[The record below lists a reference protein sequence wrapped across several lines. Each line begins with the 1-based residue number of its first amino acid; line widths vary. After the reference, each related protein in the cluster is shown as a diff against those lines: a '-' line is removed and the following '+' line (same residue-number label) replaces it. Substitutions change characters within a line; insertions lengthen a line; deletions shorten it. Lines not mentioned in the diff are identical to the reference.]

1 MYFLRE
7 QLSKNLF
14 FEWLFSKHAFYEET
28 ILKCMSWGSNLENV
42 KNLKETNLKILKTKI
57 KGKN

>member
-1 MYFLRE
+1 
-7 QLSKNLF
+7 
-14 FEWLFSKHAFYEET
+14 
-28 ILKCMSWGSNLENV
+28 MSSGSNLENV